1 MNDKNHKI
9 GEFSLRKIFAVL
21 LLLTFLPLSACSS
34 DVPSTDLSQVAFD
47 GITVGD
53 PLELLETDRYTV
65 KENVSDRYTYN
76 FEECRVSEK
85 NGIITELMATFGAM
99 TVSINGTEDC
109 HTVDD
114 IIGVLGE
121 NYHSSWYDRE
131 QSLMQ
136 IQYSDREHR
145 LECAFVYNK
154 NSNSLVWAIMKN
166 S

>member
-1 MNDKNHKI
+1 MKKL
-9 GEFSLRKIFAVL
+9 FPLLFLFLATVFAACDSNVL
-21 LLLTFLPLSACSS
+21 
-34 DVPSTDLSQVAFD
+34 STNLSQITFD
-47 GITVGD
+47 SVTVGD
-53 PLELLETDRYTV
+53 SLKQLDTSRYTV

-76 FEECRVSEK
+76 YEECRVSEQ

-136 IQYSDREHR
+136 IRYSDRDHG

-154 NSNSLVWAIMKN
+154 NSSSLVWAIMKN

>member
-1 MNDKNHKI
+1 MRATHRLEGSFLKKL
-9 GEFSLRKIFAVL
+9 FPLLFLFLAAVFAACGSNVL
-21 LLLTFLPLSACSS
+21 
-34 DVPSTDLSQVAFD
+34 STNLSQITFD
-47 GITVGD
+47 SVTVGD
-53 PLELLETDRYTV
+53 SLGQLDTSRYTV

-76 FEECRVSEK
+76 YEECRVSEQ
-85 NGIITELMATFGAM
+85 NGIITEIMATFGAM

-136 IQYSDREHR
+136 IRYSDRDHG

-154 NSNSLVWAIMKN
+154 NSSSLVWAIMKN